1 MLSKFRAEMF
11 SMTLVAD
18 TPVALPRYAGSALRG
33 AFGHAFLSVCCSM
46 RENGCASCL
55 LRETCAYARL
65 FEPSPPADSERLS
78 RNQDIP
84 APFVIEPPDGGT
96 YRSGDRIE
104 FGLVLIGQAIPY
116 LPYFIVAFR
125 ECGERGIGASR
136 GKFHIGEMWARNPLS
151 GRSEKIYDGGDGMV
165 HNVDLSFGFEDI
177 VEEKETVRTLAVE
190 LLTPMRLK
198 AQGHLVDRGPAF
210 HVLYRNVLR
219 RISSLAYFHC
229 GEALELDYRQEIERA
244 KAVQVAEARTHWW
257 DWTRYSSRQR
267 TKMKLGGLV
276 GSVRYRGEE
285 MEHFLPL
292 LRLAEVVHVGKG
304 CTFGLGKIRVRRVHE

>member
-1 MLSKFRAEMF
+1 MA
-11 SMTLVAD
+11 LVAD
-18 TPVALPRYAGSALRG
+18 TPVTLPRYAGSTLRG
-33 AFGHAFLSVCCSM
+33 GFGHAFRSVCCSM
-46 RENGCASCL
+46 REGVCTSCL

-65 FEPSPPADSERLS
+65 FESSPGEDADRLS
-78 RNQDIP
+78 RNRDIP

-96 YRSGDRIE
+96 VRPGDRIE
-104 FGLVLIGQAIPY
+104 VGLVLIGQAIPY

-125 ECGERGIGASR
+125 EFGETGIGAGR
-136 GKFHIGEMWARNPLS
+136 GTFHIGEMWARNPLS
-151 GRSEKIYDGGDGMV
+151 GRSEKIYDAGDGMV
-165 HNVDLSFGFEDI
+165 RNVDLSFGFREI
-177 VEEKETVRTLAVE
+177 PGEEAAVRALAVE

-229 GEALELDYRQEIERA
+229 GEALELDYREEIERA
-244 KAVQVAEARTHWW
+244 MAVDIAKAETHWW

-276 GSVRYRGEE
+276 GSVRYRGEG

-304 CTFGLGKIRVRRVHE
+304 CTFGLGKIRVRRVKRET